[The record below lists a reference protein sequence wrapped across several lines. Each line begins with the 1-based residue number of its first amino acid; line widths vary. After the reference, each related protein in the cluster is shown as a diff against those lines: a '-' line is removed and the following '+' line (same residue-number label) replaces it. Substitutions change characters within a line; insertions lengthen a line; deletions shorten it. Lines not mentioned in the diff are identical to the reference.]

1 MPLGPPFI
9 SASAAPLR
17 CSCLPQPQPPPP
29 PLPHF
34 FTQSKWRVV
43 TQTSNLSGAGTDAT
57 VSIQVWGPKGML
69 GGSEQPL
76 NTSKNDFE
84 RNEVDTFFLDVPRER
99 ECGYPL
105 EKVGEGG
112 GKVGVALNQGHPAKR
127 SCCTGGNRRRAPP
140 PPPSHTLP
148 PHLPSPD
155 LSHSSPLP
163 LPASPLPHSWLSR
176 CRTA

>member
-1 MPLGPPFI
+1 MICLL
-9 SASAAPLR
+9 APLHLRLR
-17 CSCLPQPQPPPP
+17 CPPSVLRPPATATAP

-105 EKVGEGG
+105 EKVGNLGGGCGKVREGG
-112 GKVGVALNQGHPAKR
+112 GKVAGR
-127 SCCTGGNRRRAPP
+127 
-140 PPPSHTLP
+140 
-148 PHLPSPD
+148 
-155 LSHSSPLP
+155 
-163 LPASPLPHSWLSR
+163 
-176 CRTA
+176 

>member
-1 MPLGPPFI
+1 MGRIAYVWSRGVVNGGPTDSSPAAICLLALPSSPPLFSPF
-9 SASAAPLR
+9 ASPAP
-17 CSCLPQPQPPPP
+17 CLNNRPPPH
-29 PLPHF
+29 LS
-34 FTQSKWRVV
+34 TQSKWRVV

-105 EKVGEGG
+105 EKVGNLGGGCGKVREGG
-112 GKVGVALNQGHPAKR
+112 GKVAGR
-127 SCCTGGNRRRAPP
+127 
-140 PPPSHTLP
+140 
-148 PHLPSPD
+148 
-155 LSHSSPLP
+155 
-163 LPASPLPHSWLSR
+163 
-176 CRTA
+176 